1 MNSKRVSMNWAT
13 ILAVML
19 VVCTGVRAGSGA
31 SDEPITEVLAKYG
44 LPIGLLPDS
53 VKSYSLADDGE
64 FKVEL
69 EKPCYVQFNCLV
81 YYDDKIT
88 GKLTY
93 GKISDLDGIKVRKF
107 FIWVN
112 IKGIEVDVPSSD
124 FIYFKVGIISKKI
137 EISWFE
143 SVPTCKDS
151 LGNEPCNDVQTA

>member
-1 MNSKRVSMNWAT
+1 MGASMNSKRVSMNWET

-19 VVCTGVRAGSGA
+19 VVCTGVRADSGV
-31 SDEPITEVLAKYG
+31 SDMPITEVLAKFG

-64 FKVEL
+64 FRVDL
-69 EKPCYVQFNCLV
+69 EKPCYVQFNYLV
-81 YYDDKIT
+81 YYDNKIT

-93 GKISDLDGIKVRKF
+93 GKISDLDGIEVRKF

-124 FIYFKVGIISKKI
+124 FVYFKV
-137 EISWFE
+137 
-143 SVPTCKDS
+143 DS
-151 LGNEPCNDVQTA
+151 MNKRELE